1 MDYLELSIKSV
12 EEKCNELYKV
22 IRKNY
27 DYDLVI
33 FIAKGSYIIG
43 KNIAD
48 LNKVPLLEI
57 FAKRKGGKFKKII
70 KPLLKFVPKNILI
83 KLRNKEMNSNYHER
97 NYERSVTFDKSKY
110 YKFNDKKRILL
121 VDDSIDSGNSMRLV
135 KSVIEEYF
143 NNADVKVA
151 VFNTMSKSIIK
162 ADYSLYENVMICG
175 PWSNDSKENDEY
187 LELYDNWRK
196 DMYDGK

>member
-48 LNKVPLLEI
+48 LALPNSI
-57 FAKRKGGKFKKII
+57 F
-70 KPLLKFVPKNILI
+70 
-83 KLRNKEMNSNYHER
+83 
-97 NYERSVTFDKSKY
+97 
-110 YKFNDKKRILL
+110 
-121 VDDSIDSGNSMRLV
+121 
-135 KSVIEEYF
+135 
-143 NNADVKVA
+143 
-151 VFNTMSKSIIK
+151 
-162 ADYSLYENVMICG
+162 
-175 PWSNDSKENDEY
+175 
-187 LELYDNWRK
+187 
-196 DMYDGK
+196 